1 MHRMAVAMEY
11 ALMSAPRVL
20 VVDDDVVS
28 MSETLRW
35 LRTSGYLGAGAA
47 SAERAQAFLRNDTF
61 DLMIAKT
68 RLPLVGGSRLMHLA
82 CAEQPRLR
90 VLLVG
95 EEADARLEQEVQ
107 RCGGRY
113 VLEPSSRT
121 ALAEAVAS
129 MLPGTR
135 PQQRWRRK
143 RFPRRF
149 PVRVRDELGALIDV
163 SYEGLCVEM
172 PATDGAPPDS
182 FDVAVDAFDLH
193 VRATKVWCERHDDH
207 YRCGA
212 MLVARSD
219 TDARWRM
226 LVDLLPEPGTEP
238 PPGA

>member
-1 MHRMAVAMEY
+1 M
-11 ALMSAPRVL
+11 L

-28 MSETLRW
+28 MSQTLRW

-68 RLPLVGGSRLMHLA
+68 RLPLVGGPRLMHLA

-95 EEADARLEQEVQ
+95 EQADARLEQEAQ
-107 RCGGRY
+107 RFGGRY
-113 VLEPSSRT
+113 VLEPANRT

-143 RFPRRF
+143 RLPQRF
-149 PVRVRDELGALIDV
+149 PVRVRDGLGALIDV
-163 SYEGLCVEM
+163 SYGGLCVEM
-172 PATDGAPPDS
+172 SAVDGTPPDS
-182 FDVAVDAFDLH
+182 FDVAVDAFDLQ
-193 VRATKVWCERHDDH
+193 VRATTVWSERHDDH

-212 MLVARSD
+212 MLAAGSD
-219 TDARWRM
+219 SDARWRM
-226 LVDLLPEPGTEP
+226 LVDLLPDPGTDP
-238 PPGA
+238 SSGA